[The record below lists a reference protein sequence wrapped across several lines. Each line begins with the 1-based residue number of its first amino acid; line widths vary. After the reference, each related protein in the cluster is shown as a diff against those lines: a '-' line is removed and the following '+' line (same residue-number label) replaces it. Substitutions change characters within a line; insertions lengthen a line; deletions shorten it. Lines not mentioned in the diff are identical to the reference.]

1 MARDSAPQADNRDS
15 FRLRIGFPGHARDDV
30 CLRQE
35 VIQVGSDADCDIVL
49 KSAEVAP
56 HHATIE
62 YRYLCWMLRVTTGAE
77 RVHVNA
83 RPVRELALLRW
94 GDVINVGD
102 SKLILLPDPA
112 VAVASAGAPP
122 FGRRARST
130 QQVGLRCVAGPLS
143 GRFLLLHP
151 DLQLD
156 HLLLPGVDGCLR
168 VHAEDGEVS
177 FEQLAEAGMRPACNG
192 RVASKGMLR
201 NGDQLSWGRHRFVL
215 ETSAAPSRV
224 VLPAQTGTTDEDVPA
239 QAKSQRREMGWLLG
253 VAVLLAACIAVL
265 LLLRQ

>member
-1 MARDSAPQADNRDS
+1 MARVSAPQADNRDS
-15 FRLRIGFPGHARDDV
+15 FRLWIGFPGHARDGV
-30 CLRQE
+30 CLQQE
-35 VIQVGSDADCDIVL
+35 VIRVGSDADCDIVL
-49 KSAEVAP
+49 RSAEVAP

-62 YRYLCWMLRVTTGAE
+62 YRHRCWMLRVTAGAE

-94 GDVINVGD
+94 GDVISIGD

-112 VAVASAGAPP
+112 AAVASADTPS
-122 FGRRARST
+122 FERDARST

-156 HLLLPGVDGCLR
+156 RLLLPGVEGCLR
-168 VHAEDGEVS
+168 VHAEDGEAS
-177 FEQLAEAGMRPACNG
+177 FEQLGEAGIQPACNG
-192 RVASKGMLR
+192 FAASKGMLR

-215 ETSAAPSRV
+215 ETSAAPDRL
-224 VLPAQTGTTDEDVPA
+224 VLPAQPDTTDEDVPI
-239 QAKSQRREMGWLLG
+239 QAKSQRREMSGLLG
-253 VAVLLAACIAVL
+253 VAILLAVCIAVL